1 MRLRT
6 SFVVVLISLS
16 SQVAFAQKV
25 IRVSDPDAI
34 NPAEVSIAINP
45 KNPDNIVAASFQTGR
60 PPRPRSASYNYVS
73 MDCGKTWKSIPVED
87 PKSLTQGDDAVYFG
101 NDGAAYHAHLSF
113 VGIRVAR
120 PQRAESGILV
130 EASRDGGLTWNESVP
145 TINHINSVTPFE
157 DKPGIVIDNAADSR
171 HKGSV
176 YLAWTR
182 FD

>member
-1 MRLRT
+1 MKPDIM
-6 SFVVVLISLS
+6 VGCAISADTKQTRRALGRR
-16 SQVAFAQKV
+16 VAFALTLACFTSLTTLAQQV
-25 IRVSDPDAI
+25 VRVTDADAV

-45 KNPDNIVAASFQTGR
+45 KNLDNIVAASFQTGR

-73 MDCGKTWKSIPVED
+73 MDGGKTWKSIPVED
-87 PKSLTQGDDAVYFG
+87 PKSLTQGDDALYFG

-145 TINHINSVTPFE
+145 TINHINSVTPF
-157 DKPGIVIDNAADSR
+157 
-171 HKGSV
+171 
-176 YLAWTR
+176 
-182 FD
+182 